1 MELQHINVKLF
12 LDQSPGLGLWDV
24 VPVFHS
30 WIQDQNWDE
39 LLIDVADY
47 RHVNG
52 GPGIVLVG
60 HEADYSIDYD
70 ENRVGIRYNRKSIVP
85 GTNQDR
91 LRHAFR
97 AAFRTCGR
105 LEADRRLKD
114 RFRFGRREMK
124 LFVNDRLLVPNL
136 ESSYE
141 SIEPEIKRF
150 LEGLLGGIEFS
161 ISREEDSKR
170 VFGLTVMTAQDFD
183 VKKLLER
190 LA

>member
-1 MELQHINVKLF
+1 
-12 LDQSPGLGLWDV
+12 
-24 VPVFHS
+24 
-30 WIQDQNWDE
+30 
-39 LLIDVADY
+39 
-47 RHVNG
+47 
-52 GPGIVLVG
+52 
-60 HEADYSIDYD
+60 
-70 ENRVGIRYNRKSIVP
+70 
-85 GTNQDR
+85 
-91 LRHAFR
+91 
-97 AAFRTCGR
+97 
-105 LEADRRLKD
+105 
-114 RFRFGRREMK
+114 MK